1 MEFSELLSVL
11 DFNTMKTLK
20 LRKIE
25 QKIANLLY
33 LSDPVSSVALI
44 SPETICFGDASQF
57 NAIGDRH
64 LAHGTFVLHLD
75 EPIKPLP
82 ADVTVITFA
91 GLDEMR
97 ECYNQL
103 ANEMR
108 IYRRI
113 KDRIFDLTLL
123 VSRGVGSSD
132 LPFVS

>member
-64 LAHGTFVLHLD
+64 LAHG
-75 EPIKPLP
+75 IIR
-82 ADVTVITFA
+82 AA
-91 GLDEMR
+91 S
-97 ECYNQL
+97 
-103 ANEMR
+103 
-108 IYRRI
+108 RRTESN
-113 KDRIFDLTLL
+113 RSPPT
-123 VSRGVGSSD
+123 
-132 LPFVS
+132 